1 MSSKP
6 RITAIETLRGM
17 SFLAVV
23 LQHSIAHYA
32 YVPEVTYTDGVMMSV
47 LLMLS
52 KFAVPAFLFIT
63 GMVLFYNY
71 EDRFT
76 SGTFIKRRITDI
88 FLPYLIWSL
97 IYILFYAW
105 QTAGLAGFS
114 SLDLGGILTKL
125 LTGKSSYHLWYII
138 MIMQLYLLFPIIR
151 QGVLLLRNKYRETV
165 LLYFLL
171 ITGVVYLILM
181 FYRGKIGV
189 IAEVADIPFITPWLT
204 VYADRNVLYF
214 FFYFLLG
221 AAAGLYPKWWQS
233 IVWKSRMIMV
243 PLFMLF
249 TAYYVYDLS
258 RQFLTPDGLH
268 IQFNRVSL
276 LRPDM
281 ALYLVI
287 SLFVVYFIA
296 MRLPEGKCSRLFA
309 TIGNLSFGAYLMHAL
324 MLIGTYKIEAVL
336 YPNWNVPWKMLF
348 TWLIASLLSLG
359 ATWLIAYL
367 KIGKWAVGIHIPRR
381 KNNR

>member
-6 RITAIETLRGM
+6 RITAIETLRGI

-32 YVPEVTYTDGVMMSV
+32 YVPDVTYTDGVMMSI

-71 EDRFT
+71 EDQFT
-76 SGTFIKRRITDI
+76 SGAFIKRRITDI
-88 FLPYLIWSL
+88 FLPYMIWSL
-97 IYILFYAW
+97 IYIFFYAW
-105 QTAGLAGFS
+105 KTAGLAGFS
-114 SLDLGGILTKL
+114 SLELGEILMQL
-125 LTGKSSYHLWYII
+125 LTGKSSSHLWYII
-138 MIMQLYLLFPIIR
+138 MIMRLYLLFPIIR
-151 QGVLLLRNKYRETV
+151 SGVLLLKNKYRETV
-165 LLYFLL
+165 LLTFLL
-171 ITGVVYLILM
+171 MMGVIYLILM

-189 IAEVADIPFITPWLT
+189 LAEIADIPFITPWLT
-204 VYADRNVLYF
+204 VYADRNVFYF
-214 FFYFLLG
+214 FLYFLLG
-221 AAAGLYPKWWQS
+221 AAAGLYPNWWQS
-233 IVWKSRMIMV
+233 MVMRSRVLIV

-249 TAYYVYDLS
+249 TGYYVYELS

-268 IQFNRVSL
+268 IQFNRVAL
-276 LRPDM
+276 LKPDM

-287 SLFVVYFIA
+287 SIFLVYLIA
-296 MRLPEGKCSRLFA
+296 MRLPEGKVSRIFA
-309 TIGNLSFGAYLMHAL
+309 SIGNLSFGAYLMHAL

-336 YPNWNVPWKMLF
+336 YPNWNVSWKMLF

-359 ATWLIAYL
+359 ATRLIAYL
-367 KIGKWAVGIHIPRR
+367 KIGKWAVGIHIPIS

>member
-1 MSSKP
+1 MSNKP
-6 RITAIETLRGM
+6 RLTAIESLRGM

-32 YVPEVTYTDGVMMSV
+32 GVSEVTYADGVLMSV

-76 SGTFIKRRITDI
+76 TGTFIKRRFTDI
-88 FLPYLIWSL
+88 FLPYIIWSL
-97 IYILFYAW
+97 IYIFFYVW
-105 QTAGLAGFS
+105 RTAGPAGLS
-114 SLDLGGILTKL
+114 SLEPREMILLL

-138 MIMQLYLLFPIIR
+138 MIMQLYILFPLIR
-151 QGVLLLRNKYRETV
+151 YSVLLLKKKYSQTV

-171 ITGVVYLILM
+171 IAGVIYFILM
-181 FYRGKIGV
+181 FYRVRIG
-189 IAEVADIPFITPWLT
+189 ILAENADIPFITPWLT
-204 VYADRNVLYF
+204 VYADRNVFYF
-214 FFYFLLG
+214 LFYFLLG

-233 IVWKSRMIMV
+233 IVWKSRMVMI

-249 TAYYVYDLS
+249 TSYYVYELS

-281 ALYLVI
+281 ALYLII
-287 SLFVVYFIA
+287 SIFVSYLIA
-296 MRLPEGKCSRLFA
+296 MRLPDGNISCKLAS
-309 TIGNLSFGAYLMHAL
+309 IGTLSFGGYLMHAL
-324 MLIGTYKIEAVL
+324 MLVGTYKIEAAL
-336 YPNWNVPWKMLF
+336 YSDWNVTLMMLF
-348 TWLIASLLSLG
+348 TWLIASLLSLS
-359 ATWLIAYL
+359 ATRLIAYL
-367 KIGKWAVGIHIPRR
+367 KIGKWIVGIHIPSS
-381 KNNR
+381 KK